1 MVKGDAMS
9 FVADKLPQL
18 LSGEAEIK
26 ADGAAARKLALDCRW
41 RVSTRLLRRTVA
53 YRGCADLWRIVIV
66 AGWRRNL
73 GQYSAGGSRCF
84 NGEKEVK
91 VHMERSTVVLR
102 SAWLDLLEKE
112 EAAGGKDLPPQLTVQ
127 KSLLVL

>member
-1 MVKGDAMS
+1 M
-9 FVADKLPQL
+9 
-18 LSGEAEIK
+18 
-26 ADGAAARKLALDCRW
+26 LDCRW

-73 GQYSAGGSRCF
+73 GQSAGGSRCF
-84 NGEKEVK
+84 NGEKEVT
-91 VHMERSTVVLR
+91 VQMERSAVVLR

-112 EAAGGKDLPPQLTVQ
+112 EAAGGKDLPVPPILTVQ
-127 KSLLVL
+127 KSLLLL